1 MALTLHEL
9 GLRLAKHL
17 GVTAFDAGDVSNT
30 SPLSRSP
37 ARPGDLDDIVAC
49 INGALQEMW
58 VLAPRG
64 LRALY
69 PDQCPV
75 VTVADV
81 GLVASGNPGVTLLL
95 PQGWE
100 ESVLLPLALRRLSA
114 HPDFKPAAGKPEIKR
129 QAVLALR
136 ILAGLDGSSGP
147 VPVHTNF
154 R

>member
-1 MALTLHEL
+1 MALSLHEL

-17 GVTAFDAGDVSNT
+17 GVTAFDAGDISNT
-30 SPLSRSP
+30 SPLSHSP

-49 INGALQEMW
+49 INGALQEIW
-58 VLAPRG
+58 TLAPRTV
-64 LRALY
+64 RALY

-75 VTVADV
+75 VTAADV
-81 GLVASGNPGVTLLL
+81 GLVGSDDPGVTLLL
-95 PQGWE
+95 PKGWE

-129 QAVLALR
+129 QALLALR
-136 ILAGLDGSSGP
+136 IVAGLDGCPMPSL
-147 VPVHTNF
+147 VQTHF